1 MASFPIHNKQ
11 VAKSPVSFYVAKS
24 KKEHDMQRFDNLP
37 REEQV
42 LDLCRRLKSVSQL
55 LEENIAE
62 IVEGGNPGKRDLNKS
77 VGNGIWHVEQL
88 ISRLRALTEGV
99 IDL

>member
-1 MASFPIHNKQ
+1 
-11 VAKSPVSFYVAKS
+11 
-24 KKEHDMQRFDNLP
+24 MQNFADLP

-62 IVEGGNPGKRDLNKS
+62 IVEGDNPAQRDLNKS
-77 VGNGIWHVEQL
+77 VSNGIWHVEQL
-88 ISRLRALTEGV
+88 LNRLRALTQGV